1 MHKKIKK
8 EGDEDEDQFH
18 QMMEEIEMLSDD
30 EDDHYLF
37 KKMKYLRRRFDDDDD
52 ESDKHVDQ
60 IVKIVANL
68 NKAWAQGVS
77 YIFVIF
83 CRSIYRKFMLLFI
96 GNSFSSAL

>member
-8 EGDEDEDQFH
+8 EGNEDEDQFH

-37 KKMKYLRRRFDDDDD
+37 KKMKYLRRRFDDDD

-83 CRSIYRKFMLLFI
+83 CRSIYRKFLL
-96 GNSFSSAL
+96 